1 MTHFKSAVTGVLAGI
16 LLAGSSLAANA
27 GDMVV
32 SPQWLAAHAADKDL
46 VLLHVGDKGEYD
58 RAHIPGAR
66 FVRLD
71 DISVGRNGLS
81 LELPDAAD
89 LKQRLQRLGISD
101 RSRIVVYY
109 GNDWV
114 SPATRVVFT
123 LYAAGL
129 GERVSLLDGG
139 MPAWRRDHQ
148 ATTDKV
154 TAAVTGALSDLHLK
168 PVIADNAFVAAHA
181 KTPGYVLIDARAP
194 VFYDGVQAGGAM
206 LHQRKGHIPGA
217 RSLPFTSLTHDDL
230 TLKSMA
236 ELKAMFQEIGVAPTD
251 HVIVYC
257 HIGQQATAIVFA
269 ARAAGIDAVLYDG
282 SFEDWSIRDLPVEAG
297 KGK

>member
-1 MTHFKSAVTGVLAGI
+1 MKRFKHPVALALAAV
-16 LLAGSSLAANA
+16 LLAGSAVAAHA

-46 VLLHVGDKGEYD
+46 VVLHIGDKGEYD

-66 FVRLD
+66 FVQLS

-81 LELPDAAD
+81 LEMPDAGD

-101 RSRIVVYY
+101 TSRVVVYY

-129 GERVSLLDGG
+129 GDRVSLLDGG
-139 MPAWRRDHQ
+139 MPAWRRDLHAVTDKATA
-148 ATTDKV
+148 ATTG
-154 TAAVTGALSDLHLK
+154 TLSDLHLK
-168 PVIADNAFVAAHA
+168 PVIVDNAFVTAHA
-181 KTPGYVLIDARAP
+181 KAPGYVLIDARAP

-206 LHQRKGHIPGA
+206 MHQRKGHIPGA
-217 RSLPFTSLTHDDL
+217 RSLPFTSLTNDDL
-230 TLKSMA
+230 TLKSTA
-236 ELKAMFQEIGVAPTD
+236 ELKAMFLAAGVGVGD

-257 HIGQQATAIVFA
+257 HIGQQATAILFA
-269 ARAAGIDAVLYDG
+269 AREAGIDAVLYDG
-282 SFEDWSIRDLPVEAG
+282 SFEDWSIRDLPVETA